1 MKIAILR
8 AAGLALAGLV
18 LLSAPAAPVCTGD
31 CDGNDTV
38 TVAELVQGVDIA
50 LGDGSAS
57 CTAFDR
63 NGDDSV
69 TVDELADAV
78 DAALNGCPPG
88 PTATPGPT
96 PTPVNQAPV
105 IPDLP
110 VYRTYPGY
118 PIQFPINA
126 KDPEG
131 GALLYA
137 PLDLPDGAQLDP
149 ATGILSWMPAPDQL
163 GPFYAQFSVTDQGTP
178 PGAANGVLPLKV
190 SPLDACTVASCD
202 PASGCES
209 ELVSLDSNC
218 CSGEPQTRV
227 TEPDATCPGGLV
239 LQVGRNR
246 SSGFGE
252 LHNCDRLRAAG
263 GAQGGGT
270 LRLNIRARCVNAA
283 QLLTVD
289 VLLLTADPLLPL
301 LINHQHQTI
310 FVDVLPDGWVQRLGL
325 SFQLPRTAAPDGT
338 EANLTV
344 TLTDA
349 DGVVVQDAVRVT
361 LTPDTLPDL
370 PD

>member
-1 MKIAILR
+1 MKLRMSR
-8 AAGLALAGLV
+8 AAGLAFAGLV
-18 LLSAPAAPVCTGD
+18 LLPAPAAPVCTGD
-31 CDGNDTV
+31 CDGNRTV
-38 TVAELVQGVDIA
+38 TVAELVQGVEIA
-50 LGDGSAS
+50 LGDTSAS

-69 TVDELADAV
+69 TVDELAVAV
-78 DAALNGCPPG
+78 DAALNGCPPE
-88 PTATPGPT
+88 AT

-131 GALLYA
+131 GALAYA
-137 PLDLPDGAQLDP
+137 GTNLPDGAQLDP
-149 ATGILSWMPAPDQL
+149 ATGILSWMPGPDQL

-178 PGAANGVLPLKV
+178 PAAANGVLPLKV
-190 SPLDACTVASCD
+190 SPLDACTVAGCD

-209 ELVSLDSNC
+209 ELVPLDTAC
-218 CSGEPQTRV
+218 CAGEPQTRV
-227 TEPDATCPGGLV
+227 AEPEATCPGGLV

-246 SSGFGE
+246 DSGFGQ
-252 LHNCDRLRAAG
+252 LYNCDRLRAAG

-310 FVDVLPDGWVQRLGL
+310 FVDVLPDGWAQRLGL
-325 SFQLPRTAAPDGT
+325 SFALPRTAAPDGT

-361 LTPDTLPDL
+361 LTPNALPDL